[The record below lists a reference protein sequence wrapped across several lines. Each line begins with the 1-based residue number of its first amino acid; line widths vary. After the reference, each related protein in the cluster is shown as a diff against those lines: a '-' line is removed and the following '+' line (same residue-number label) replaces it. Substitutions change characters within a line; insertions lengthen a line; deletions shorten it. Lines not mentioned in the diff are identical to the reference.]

1 MSIRRRLFKGACGPL
16 LAMCALVGVLWAGS
30 YRSIALAKMPVSAGG
45 TRWELTSYRGVLAIA
60 VTDDFP
66 MDALAHAR
74 AYPDNDEIAAA
85 WDERYWTAALAG
97 LAFDDTQV
105 WIQDLEG
112 GLVARRW
119 TALNLPYWLLLS
131 IALLGPLHGVYACC
145 RAYRRTTHNQCAD
158 CGYDL
163 GDGEICQACAARA
176 MIVGATSR
184 MHLVR

>member
-1 MSIRRRLFKGACGPL
+1 MSIRCRLFKGACGPL
-16 LAMCALVGVLWAGS
+16 LAVCALVGVLWGGS
-30 YRSIALAKMPVSAGG
+30 YRSIAVAKMPVAAGG
-45 TRWELTSYRGVLAIA
+45 TRWEVTSYRGVLALA
-60 VTDDFP
+60 VIDDYP
-66 MDALAHAR
+66 MDLLGHAR
-74 AYPDNDEIAAA
+74 AYPDNRDIAAA
-85 WDERYWTAALAG
+85 WDERYWTAAIAG

-112 GLVARRW
+112 NLVARRW

-131 IALLGPLHGVYACC
+131 VALLGPLHAVYCLC
-145 RAYRRTTHNQCAD
+145 RARRRSAHNQCGE

-176 MIVGATSR
+176 MILGATSR